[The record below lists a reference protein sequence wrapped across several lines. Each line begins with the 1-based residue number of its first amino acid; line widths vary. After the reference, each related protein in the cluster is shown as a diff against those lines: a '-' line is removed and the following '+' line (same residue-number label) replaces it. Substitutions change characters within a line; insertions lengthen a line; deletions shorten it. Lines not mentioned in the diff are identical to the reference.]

1 MREIKIIMG
10 QDKAVGLLFEADS
23 NKQGGKCAVFKSI
36 PVHSCS

>member
-23 NKQGGKCAVFKSI
+23 NKQGGNGAFLKSI
-36 PVHSCS
+36 PDHSCS